1 MAIALRHRHRS
12 AYTCA
17 GWWQTASQP
26 SAHRTCVGLSVFRL
40 HLRAHTLWGRD
51 AWLGLPHVIAG
62 FDKAILPVP
71 RLLDILALAWPLA
84 SVPVY
89 SNLAKIGPNYPLAIH
104 SLPVFI
110 LGIVSAMVAQVVK
123 ALQTTTLRDDAGL
136 ICTGIARR
144 SSCWFMGWSG
154 YRARRALRRHRERN

>member
-1 MAIALRHRHRS
+1 M
-12 AYTCA
+12 
-17 GWWQTASQP
+17 
-26 SAHRTCVGLSVFRL
+26 LSVIGIAVPILAQAGGKLPRSRVLTALALAYLFFAFIFVR
-40 HLRAHTLWGRD
+40 TPLWERD

-71 RLLDILALAWPLA
+71 RLLDILALAWLLA

>member
-1 MAIALRHRHRS
+1 MFFVIGIAVIHAQAGGKLPRS
-12 AYTCA
+12 RVLTALALAYLFFA
-17 GWWQTASQP
+17 FIFV
-26 SAHRTCVGLSVFRL
+26 RTP
-40 HLRAHTLWGRD
+40 LWGRE

-89 SNLAKIGPNYPLAIH
+89 SNFAKIGPNNPLAILGKH

-110 LGIVSAMVAQVVK
+110 LGAVSAIVAQVVK
-123 ALQTTTLRDDAGL
+123 AL
-136 ICTGIARR
+136 
-144 SSCWFMGWSG
+144 
-154 YRARRALRRHRERN
+154 